1 MKAGPPPPRRPRRLF
16 RPRHRSER
24 HPGDNQPDA
33 ERRPTDRTRDRLR
46 AARGHPR
53 ARSRAQGAVCVRRVE
68 RQPPVHAAVL
78 LGQRAPARHR
88 AARPGPPSV
97 PGRVRRRPRR
107 MRRVP
112 GAHDVGDAVRGL
124 DLGLE
129 HHRLLLLERDHAVDR
144 GVRDRAVPLPA
155 RRRSRPV
162 LRARPH
168 ACAVRDDELGSARG
182 RVRDG
187 RHLCLPASQGRLVGG
202 APGARGRG
210 QGLPAVAR
218 HPVRGRPL
226 PREGTRQGDP
236 PRVGRRRRMGRGE
249 PPVRARRA
257 PRLGGS
263 SSASTRPA
271 WPTGTASGTWRANAP
286 RARRA

>member
-1 MKAGPPPPRRPRRLF
+1 MPNA
-16 RPRHRSER
+16 
-24 HPGDNQPDA
+24 
-33 ERRPTDRTRDRLR
+33 
-46 AARGHPR
+46 
-53 ARSRAQGAVCVRRVE
+53 VRRIGLGTVFALLAGTLVLGHALKAPCASGE
-68 RQPPVHAAVL
+68 WSDNRQYTRLCYSDNVHQLATEQ
-78 LGQRAPARHR
+78 LGEGRLPYLDACVDAP
-88 AARPGPPSV
+88 G
-97 PGRVRRRPRR
+97 R

-112 GAHDVGDAVRGL
+112 RAHDVGDAVRGL
-124 DLGLE
+124 DLGPE

-144 GVRDRAVPLPA
+144 GVRHRAVPLPA

-168 ACAVRDDELGSARG
+168 ACALRDDELGSARG

-187 RHLCLPASQGRLVGG
+187 RHLGLPASQGRLVGG

-218 HPVRGRPL
+218 HPVRSRPL
-226 PREGTRQGDP
+226 PREGTRQGIRLAWAADR
-236 PRVGRRRRMGRGE
+236 RVGRGE

-257 PRLGGS
+257 PRDGGS

-271 WPTGTASGTWRANAP
+271 WPTGTASGTWRASAP
-286 RARRA
+286 PARRA